1 MRREQIRA
9 KRSRLERREPRSR
22 SSKRH
27 VRHSFSLEHLAYEN
41 ELAALVAV
49 ADAVA
54 DHAFA
59 EHGREFRREVAHL
72 VRVRKQN
79 QIRLRRF
86 DDLLQCH
93 AISIRR
99 IRFEQIVFDAQNFR
113 DVFSRQLVR
122 ERCHTLLN
130 HQRAHHAR
138 RILGNLLRR
147 GQRFETC
154 LIPLALALL
163 GHYQN
168 FHRLPLLPVLSS
180 QWSVASEEE
189 EIVTM
194 DLRLLL
200 LNTENRKLITFISRA
215 LQISTSPPASSLL
228 PLECLSEIR
237 SSSFS
242 SARKFFQSFVSLPRK
257 HPATPA
263 SSRRSLSSWPP

>member
-22 SSKRH
+22 SRKRH
-27 VRHSFSLEHLAYEN
+27 VRYSLSLEHLAYEN

-54 DHAFA
+54 DHAFG
-59 EHGREFRREVAHL
+59 EHGRKFRCEVAHL

-99 IRFEQIVFDAQNFR
+99 IRFEQIMLDAQNFR

-122 ERCHTLLN
+122 ERRHTLPN
-130 HQRAHHAR
+130 HQRAHRAR
-138 RILGNLLRR
+138 RILRNLLRR
-147 GQRFETC
+147 GQCFKTRV
-154 LIPLALALL
+154 IPLALPLF

-180 QWSVASEEE
+180 QLSVASEEE
-189 EIVTM
+189 KMVKM
-194 DLRLLL
+194 DLRLLP
-200 LNTENRKLITFISRA
+200 LNTDNRKLIAFISRA
-215 LQISTSPPASSLL
+215 LQISTSRPASSLL
-228 PLECLSEIR
+228 PLECRSGTP

-242 SARKFFQSFVSLPRK
+242 SARKFFQSSASLRRK
-257 HPATPA
+257 LPAIPA
-263 SSRRSLSSWPP
+263 SSRQSLSSWPP